1 MPEAARKAEA
11 QEAHLLAQETAPRK
25 QRGTVQIRLG
35 MVEDGRGRNQQA
47 ERWFARACRHKCYRK
62 VGWLWVLRGAN
73 LARAE
78 RFRLA
83 EKCYRHALTLP
94 EVDLD
99 EAYRNLGYVLR
110 AQGRY
115 REAQAPFRRSIR
127 LDRSCQKTKEALA
140 GLDGMAFA
148 LRESRR

>member
-1 MPEAARKAEA
+1 MVRKSLQA
-11 QEAHLLAQETAPRK
+11 QMLSESWLALGA
-25 QRGTVQIRLG
+25 QRSQP
-35 MVEDGRGRNQQA
+35 
-47 ERWFARACRHKCYRK
+47 
-62 VGWLWVLRGAN
+62 
-73 LARAE
+73 ARAE

>member
-73 LARAE
+73 LPE
-78 RFRLA
+78 RS
-83 EKCYRHALTLP
+83 
-94 EVDLD
+94 
-99 EAYRNLGYVLR
+99 GS
-110 AQGRY
+110 GW
-115 REAQAPFRRSIR
+115 RRSAIGTP
-127 LDRSCQKTKEALA
+127 LL
-140 GLDGMAFA
+140 
-148 LRESRR
+148 SRKLIWMKHTGTSVTC